1 MQPLRGIV
9 LAGGKGT
16 RLGELTKV
24 TNKHLL
30 PVGPWPMVYHPLK
43 KLTGAG
49 IKDILLVS
57 GTEHMGDFVELL
69 GSGKDYDCRLTY
81 KVQDEAGGIAQA
93 LGLAELFATN
103 SRSVVILGDNI
114 FGAPL
119 NPMLN
124 EANKHPDWAWI
135 ALKQVPDP
143 GRYGVA
149 EMKGN
154 QVIGIE
160 EKPKKPKSD
169 FAVAGIYIYPADV
182 FNVIKTL
189 KPSARNELEITD
201 VNRYFLEAGR
211 MGASF
216 LDDYWTDAGTPE
228 SLLHANQ
235 LVNEKMPKF

>member
-9 LAGGKGT
+9 LAGGKGS

-49 IKDILLVS
+49 IQDILLVS

-69 GSGKDYDCRLTY
+69 GSGKDYGCRLTY
-81 KVQDEAGGIAQA
+81 RVQDEAGGIAQA
-93 LGLAELFATN
+93 LGLAELFAFN
-103 SRSVVILGDNI
+103 SRTVVILGDNI
-114 FGAPL
+114 FGSPL
-119 NPMLN
+119 KSLVD
-124 EANKHPDWAWI
+124 EANQHPDWAWI

-149 EMKGN
+149 EMKGK
-154 QVIGIE
+154 QVVGIE
-160 EKPKKPKSD
+160 EKPKQPKSD
-169 FAVAGIYIYPADV
+169 FAVAGIYVYPSDV
-182 FNVIKTL
+182 FQVIKTL
-189 KPSARNELEITD
+189 KPSARGELEITD
-201 VNRYFLEAGR
+201 VNRYYLEAGR

-228 SLLHANQ
+228 SLAHANQ
-235 LVNEKMPKF
+235 LVNESMPRF

>member
-1 MQPLRGIV
+1 MQAIRGIV

-43 KLTGAG
+43 KLIGAG
-49 IKDILLVS
+49 IQDIMLVS

-69 GSGKDYDCRLTY
+69 GSGKDYGCRLTY
-81 KVQDEAGGIAQA
+81 RVQDEAGGIAQA
-93 LGLAELFATN
+93 LGLAELFARDC
-103 SRSVVILGDNI
+103 RSIVILGDNI
-114 FGAPL
+114 FGTPL
-119 NPMLN
+119 QSMVN

-149 EMKGN
+149 EMKGQ

-160 EKPKKPKSD
+160 EKPQQPKSD
-169 FAVAGIYIYPADV
+169 YAVAGIYIYPADV
-182 FNVIKTL
+182 FTVIKTL
-189 KPSARNELEITD
+189 KPSSRGELEITD
-201 VNRYFLEAGR
+201 VNRYYLQNGR

-228 SLLHANQ
+228 SLLLANQ
-235 LVNEKMPKF
+235 LVNEKLPRF